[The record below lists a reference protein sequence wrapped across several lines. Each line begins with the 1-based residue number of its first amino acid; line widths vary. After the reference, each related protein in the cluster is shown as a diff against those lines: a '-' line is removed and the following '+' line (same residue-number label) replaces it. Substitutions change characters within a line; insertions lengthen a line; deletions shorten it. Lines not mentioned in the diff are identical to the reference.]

1 MDLKDLLK
9 LYSYLRNKY
18 GPYHAHTRAMFV
30 ICRSEFG
37 MQGEHACR
45 LINSN
50 IDVVSSYEQT
60 LSTEQQ
66 APANPTDEQAYVE
79 QKVQE
84 SASVQQSVS
93 EKPKRQGR
101 PRRRQAIKSMDGT
114 V

>member
-1 MDLKDLLK
+1 MELKDLLK

-50 IDVVSSYEQT
+50 IDVLGNDEQT
-60 LSTEQQ
+60 LSTQQQ
-66 APANPTDEQAYVE
+66 APVNLTYEQASIE
-79 QKVQE
+79 QKAQE
-84 SASVQQSVS
+84 STSVQQLVS

-101 PRRRQAIKSMDGT
+101 PLRGQSIKSTGET

>member
-1 MDLKDLLK
+1 MNLKDLLK

-50 IDVVSSYEQT
+50 IDVASNYEQV

-66 APANPTDEQAYVE
+66 AAANLTDEQAYVE
-79 QKVQE
+79 QRAQE
-84 SASVQQSVS
+84 SASVQQLVS

-101 PRRRQAIKSMDGT
+101 PRRKS
-114 V
+114 